1 MTKKILLGLI
11 PLSLCSII
19 EPTCNA
25 SSSLLNSIKTSNED
39 EKEVSFEQLEYIYHS
54 GVINYYRL
62 DKKQQIEVNNK
73 IKEEKSESYANFL
86 DKLDYFYK
94 NKDLKTGEKYS
105 KINETCY
112 AVSLK
117 IVDFISVEENL
128 NNQTKSINEVKSSN
142 EVNETVSFCKNN
154 YLLYDEAYNLIDKAT
169 IARSISTT
177 SKPVVIF
184 NTGLIL
190 KRFLKSVEKSEE
202 NKAKLDSIYV
212 NKKVSIDELYQ
223 EGKLKVGEDLTDYVK
238 NNELDINYDHEN
250 SHFLLPNFHDFE
262 YKDKFDLYVKIDSFN
277 FDLNKGYDVTL
288 NFGLINKDFKNRPDF
303 NDFII
308 WSNDKERVPQLANSQ
323 EKQEMTYYMTPSNE
337 YLQKEV
343 NNAFKQINM
352 DLKPKLLTNNAIGV
366 ETYNELKNKG
376 QIYQFD
382 NSSKS
387 YLQFGKSDK
396 AFFDNWDIYLNIL
409 NASIDQQQVRYEI
422 KLSPKCMNG
431 QIKFSST
438 DEQFSSVY
446 TERMPVSKALYAN
459 YINRVL
465 LLHEASYL
473 INNFVLGDSI
483 NIGENDSKDDPSMYT
498 FFIENIN
505 DVKEK
510 LGIMVGL
517 AIVEQVLMSVYL
529 VIYALVVLGSSFN
542 PANWVESLLFAAFFI
557 CVTIALIV
565 DIVSLYFLYD
575 LITSV
580 IPNNKYLQK
589 SYKIFTS
596 LKDIKKSN
604 EVYPEIVTDF
614 TNSDEYKK
622 HLENVTNYT
631 FPNEVIINDFLNK
644 MGSPD
649 DTDPSLPMHQW
660 SEINKI
666 IALKNNLSL
675 FNQNGK
681 IINYFSYITTP
692 VKSFGEEYLS
702 KFKLCC
708 FGIIA
713 YILFFNAAIII
724 LLVLMAVS
732 TNRANPANP
741 GQNKPVAEDPMW
753 EKFARDQHGFGRFS
767 DMGVEDLGFIINGY
781 SLGMLDVGSCG
792 SHHFFLS
799 SNNNSGSSS
808 TDFTWFITILSL
820 TLILFPQLAIAFI
833 GYKNLFDN
841 GMAYAICGSFIVIIN
856 VIGFVLLIHNLYLPV
871 ADLCVLQEKAASFVD
886 AI

>member
-25 SSSLLNSIKTSNED
+25 SSSLLNSVKTSNED
-39 EKEVSFEQLEYIYHS
+39 EKGISFENLEYIYHS

-62 DKKQQIEVNNK
+62 DKKQQIEINNQ
-73 IKEEKSESYANFL
+73 IKEEKSEFYANFL
-86 DKLDYFYK
+86 GKLDYFYK
-94 NKDLKTGEKYS
+94 NNDLKISEKYS
-105 KINETCY
+105 KINDACY
-112 AVSLK
+112 AASIKV
-117 IVDFISVEENL
+117 VDFISVEEDL
-128 NNQTKSINEVKSSN
+128 NKQTKDINGVKSN
-142 EVNETVSFCKNN
+142 NRVNSTVNFCKNN
-154 YLLYDEAYNLIDKAT
+154 YLLYDESYDLIDKAA
-169 IARSISTT
+169 IAESIVST
-177 SKPVVIF
+177 SKSTVVL
-184 NTGLIL
+184 NTGMIL

-223 EGKLKVGEDLTDYVK
+223 EGKLKVGEDLTEYVR
-238 NNELDINYDHEN
+238 NNELDINYEHEK
-250 SHFLLPNFHDFE
+250 SQFLLPNFHDFE

-409 NASIDQQQVRYEI
+409 NASIDQQQVRYEL
-422 KLSPKCMNG
+422 KLAPKCMNG

-446 TERMPVSKALYAN
+446 TEKMPVSKALYAN

-473 INNFVLGDSI
+473 IKEFVLKDQI
-483 NIGENDSKDDPSMYT
+483 NANEKDFEEDPVMYQ
-498 FFIENIN
+498 FFIEQID
-505 DVKEK
+505 DVKAK
-510 LGIMVGL
+510 LLVMLASIFVVQTIMT
-517 AIVEQVLMSVYL
+517 IIL
-529 VIYALVVLGSSFN
+529 VIYVLSELCKSVLDIAEWLEMG
-542 PANWVESLLFAAFFI
+542 LLIAFF
-557 CVTIALIV
+557 CSVGIALILNA
-565 DIVSLYFLYD
+565 VSMYGLYN
-575 LITSV
+575 LIGIS
-580 IPNNKYLQK
+580 IPNNKHLK
-589 SYKIFTS
+589 DSYKIFKS
-596 LKDIKKSN
+596 LKGIKKTN
-604 EVYPEIVTDF
+604 EISPKIIIDF
-614 TNSDEYKK
+614 TNLDEYKK
-622 HLENVTNYT
+622 HLDNVANYT
-631 FPNEVIINDFLNK
+631 FPNEVKINDFLSK
-644 MGSPD
+644 MGSPE
-649 DTDPSLPMHQW
+649 DTDPSLPMYQW

-692 VKSFGEEYLS
+692 VKSFGEEYIS
-702 KFKLCC
+702 KFRLCC
-708 FGIIA
+708 TGIFIAIVLFDASIVILLHLIVFAGTSRPGIDARISGSRLQGLLYNSHNVDQFNNVLNNELGIIGSVIFNSQNGA
-713 YILFFNAAIII
+713 SDFSWFKTIISTCLIAVPQIPIVFKGFRKLFDSKMKYACLGIAICILN
-724 LLVLMAVS
+724 VLGHA
-732 TNRANPANP
+732 
-741 GQNKPVAEDPMW
+741 
-753 EKFARDQHGFGRFS
+753 
-767 DMGVEDLGFIINGY
+767 L
-781 SLGMLDVGSCG
+781 ML
-792 SHHFFLS
+792 H
-799 SNNNSGSSS
+799 N
-808 TDFTWFITILSL
+808 LSL
-820 TLILFPQLAIAFI
+820 PLSELYLFQTKVA
-833 GYKNLFDN
+833 
-841 GMAYAICGSFIVIIN
+841 SFI
-856 VIGFVLLIHNLYLPV
+856 
-871 ADLCVLQEKAASFVD
+871 D

>member
-1 MTKKILLGLI
+1 MTKKILLGLL

-39 EKEVSFEQLEYIYHS
+39 KKEVSFENLEYIYHS
-54 GVINYYRL
+54 GVVNYYRL
-62 DKKQQIEVNNK
+62 DKKHQIEINNQ
-73 IKEEKSESYANFL
+73 IKEEKSEFYTTFL

-94 NKDLKTGEKYS
+94 NKDLKISEKYS
-105 KINETCY
+105 KINDTCY
-112 AVSLK
+112 AASLK
-117 IVDFISVEENL
+117 VVDFVSITDNFNKQVKNINSSKLVGSETNKIS
-128 NNQTKSINEVKSSN
+128 
-142 EVNETVSFCKNN
+142 ETANFCKNN
-154 YLLYDEAYNLIDKAT
+154 YLLYDEAYELIDKAT
-169 IARSISTT
+169 IEESIGST
-177 SKPVVIF
+177 SKSTVVM
-184 NTGLIL
+184 NTGMIL

-202 NKAKLDSIYV
+202 NKSKLDSIYV

-223 EGKLKVGEDLTDYVK
+223 EGKLKVGQDLTEYVK

-250 SHFLLPNFHDFE
+250 SQFLLPNFHDFE

-277 FDLNKGYDVTL
+277 FNLNKGYDVTL
-288 NFGLINKDFKNRPDF
+288 NFGLINKNFKDRPDF

-343 NNAFKQINM
+343 NNAFKQINT
-352 DLKPKLLTNNAIGV
+352 DLRPKLLTNNAIGV

-376 QIYQFD
+376 QFYQFN

-387 YLQFGKSDK
+387 YLQFAKSDK

-644 MGSPD
+644 MGSPE
-649 DTDPSLPMHQW
+649 DTDPSLPMYQW
-660 SEINKI
+660 SEINEL
-666 IALKNNLSL
+666 IAYENNLSL

-692 VKSFGEEYLS
+692 VKSIGAEYLS
-702 KFKLCC
+702 KFKWC
-708 FGIIA
+708 IIGVFA
-713 YILFFNAAIII
+713 SIVLFNAAIVI
-724 LLVLMAVS
+724 LLHLIMVNTKRNDVGVKLLKNEPVNVIRNVGNEAGNNLYASIAFINRPLLMSDVHQVNSDDSSGSYSFSWFIVLLSASFMILPQLLLVFEE
-732 TNRANPANP
+732 
-741 GQNKPVAEDPMW
+741 V
-753 EKFARDQHGFGRFS
+753 
-767 DMGVEDLGFIINGY
+767 I
-781 SLGMLDVGSCG
+781 GMLDSKLAYSLFG
-792 SHHFFLS
+792 FF
-799 SNNNSGSSS
+799 
-808 TDFTWFITILSL
+808 
-820 TLILFPQLAIAFI
+820 
-833 GYKNLFDN
+833 
-841 GMAYAICGSFIVIIN
+841 ICIIN
-856 VIGFVLLIHNLYLPV
+856 TIGFAIVAIFLYLPL
-871 ADLCVLQEKAASFVD
+871 AELCSYQEKVASFVD